1 MAKDAGKRRSD
12 LRHMLEQRRDA
23 ILNGVVHGVR
33 EASEETGLARAGQVL
48 DTGDEGEAMLQDA
61 VRFALI
67 SMKSEMVVR
76 INRALGRLAEGH
88 YGTCDRCGGDIP
100 ESRLRAL
107 PFAERCRRCEELRE
121 ELERQRLW
129 RSRVRNLQR
138 RVTPWSAFP
147 AGSAPSTSCSK
158 C

>member
-61 VRFALI
+61 VRFAL
-67 SMKSEMVVR
+67 
-76 INRALGRLAEGH
+76 
-88 YGTCDRCGGDIP
+88 
-100 ESRLRAL
+100 
-107 PFAERCRRCEELRE
+107 
-121 ELERQRLW
+121 
-129 RSRVRNLQR
+129 
-138 RVTPWSAFP
+138 SA
-147 AGSAPSTSCSK
+147 
-158 C
+158 